1 MSQRDRMRNLFINH
15 PNEWIP
21 LPVILD
27 LHPRISQYG
36 RCIHELRGEGMVI
49 ENRVEI
55 AGSDR
60 HSWFRYV
67 PAPVLKETKS
77 GQYELAGV

>member
-1 MSQRDRMRNLFINH
+1 MFLSH

-21 LPVILD
+21 LPRIMD
-27 LHPRISQYG
+27 LRISQYG

-49 ENRVEI
+49 DNRVEM
-55 AGSDR
+55 AGSER